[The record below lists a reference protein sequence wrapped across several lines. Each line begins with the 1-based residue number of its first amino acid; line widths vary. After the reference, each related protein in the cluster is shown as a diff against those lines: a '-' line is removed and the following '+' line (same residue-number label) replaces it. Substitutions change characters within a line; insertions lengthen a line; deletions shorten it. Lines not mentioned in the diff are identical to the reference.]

1 MLRRRRTEKG
11 RCVIAR
17 PDPRE
22 LQMIKA
28 YVYIFH
34 GLQRFAPMLQ
44 QHMAKQDQKVFRE
57 LRSDFRRVGDAV
69 EFHR

>member
-1 MLRRRRTEKG
+1 
-11 RCVIAR
+11 
-17 PDPRE
+17 
-22 LQMIKA
+22 
-28 YVYIFH
+28 
-34 GLQRFAPMLQ
+34 LQ